1 MGYKKVEVDKRVK
14 LTKEQKEEII
24 AFRQLH
30 GSKRGY
36 GDRVLAEMYG
46 VSRRTIQFIL
56 DPNKLEVNRAIA
68 KQRKIK

>member
-1 MGYKKVEVDKRVK
+1 MGYTKVEVDKRVK
-14 LTKEQKEEII
+14 LTKEQKEDII
-24 AFRQLH
+24 AYRKEH
-30 GSKRGY
+30 GIKRGY